1 MNKKPP
7 SVFHIQDIEDI
18 DGKTLHYR
26 RLLIF
31 SDHMCTKLALFTT
44 KKQLPAKCLK
54 KFFDRF
60 HYTARLSFHNK
71 MQVLDRIKN
80 RA

>member
-44 KKQLPAKCLK
+44 KK
-54 KFFDRF
+54 
-60 HYTARLSFHNK
+60 TATCEMSQKVF
-71 MQVLDRIKN
+71 
-80 RA
+80 